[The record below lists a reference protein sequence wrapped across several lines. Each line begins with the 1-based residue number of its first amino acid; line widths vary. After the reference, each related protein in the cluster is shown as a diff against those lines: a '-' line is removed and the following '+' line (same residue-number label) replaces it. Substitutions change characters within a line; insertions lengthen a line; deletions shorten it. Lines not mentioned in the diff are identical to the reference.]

1 MDTRVDDGKS
11 ATESSESRRIRPH
24 HWLDVTR
31 RRNHPVNPN
40 DVAVN
45 HPQSPVVPRLCR
57 RARRRNHLRQSTVV
71 PRLSGS
77 TTALPPFNSG
87 VFRPL
92 SSLHIPVYPCLLCD
106 LVPASNVQI
115 ALTTF
120 SAALI
125 TKTRAGSLP
134 LSYSFSWTSR
144 LTYQNSID
152 LCFLT
157 IYRGFV
163 KLVLGAWG

>member
-1 MDTRVDDGKS
+1 MDTRPDDGKS
-11 ATESSESRRIRPH
+11 ATESSESRRNRPH
-24 HWLDVTR
+24 HWLDVTH
-31 RRNHPVNPN
+31 RRNHPRQSHRRP
-40 DVAVN
+40 
-45 HPQSPVVPRLCR
+45 PQSPVIPRLHR

-134 LSYSFSWTSR
+134 LSYSFSWTSL